1 MSSDSAAILQ
11 EAKKQLDDAY
21 KKSGMGW
28 NEFLIAIGTRR
39 NGEPPM
45 ANPTEG
51 AGATTPAGATGMF
64 SGMKDR
70 FSGMKNS
77 VSEMKDNVKGSL
89 SGMKNP
95 FAGGPGIDWTGAVS
109 SALFRGGR
117 KSMKQ
122 SKSRK
127 QGKSRKQRE
136 TRK

>member
-70 FSGMKNS
+70 FSGMKN
-77 VSEMKDNVKGSL
+77 
-89 SGMKNP
+89 P